1 MLDINEIDTAIAELE
16 ANKTT
21 FANCSKLATL
31 YTVRDHADRNNRAYE
46 AVYSRAVSP
55 IMEVP
60 ETMGRYGNSDFL
72 RAVEGKDLSAI
83 FNIIDE
89 LLTTLQA
96 VNKRVYDNVMLQ
108 ISRI

>member
-1 MLDINEIDTAIAELE
+1 MLDMNEIDTAIAELE

-31 YTVRDHADRNNRAYE
+31 YTVRDHAEKNNRAYD
-46 AVYSRAVSP
+46 AAYSLAASP
-55 IMEVP
+55 IMSVP
-60 ETMGRYGNSDFL
+60 EKMGRYGNSDFL
-72 RAVEGKDLSAI
+72 RAVEGKDLSAT
-83 FNIIDE
+83 FNVIDE
-89 LLTTLQA
+89 LMTNLQA